1 MCRKNWVSAAV
12 LIGLGGGILL
22 GLFFES
28 QLFALLVGIAAISGG
43 IGLLRG
49 KC

>member
-22 GLFFES
+22 GMFFDS
-28 QLFALLVGIAAISGG
+28 QFLALLAGLAAICGG
-43 IGLLRG
+43 IWLLRG